1 MEVLEMTDE
10 ELMKLYFKIN
20 EFFNEEKTL
29 YEQNA
34 MRNQYDIY
42 VNGYS
47 IAFERIFQDGQK
59 VESKPQKVE
68 PSIDK
73 KVYESNKTKNSLPP
87 PKPSTVKS
95 DKYDTNQERVN
106 EKENMKK
113 PS

>member
-34 MRNQYDIY
+34 MRNEYDIY

-47 IAFERIFQDGQK
+47 IAFEKIFQDGQK

-68 PSIDK
+68 PSIEK
-73 KVYESNKTKNSLPP
+73 KISESKVKNSLPP
-87 PKPSTVKS
+87 PKPSAVRS
-95 DKYDTNQERVN
+95 DKYDTNQERVS